1 VAVSQSDSL
10 FRVPQNSL
18 ADVVTAQLRAVI
30 VAGQLLPGEK
40 LTEPALAERLGV
52 SRSPVREAL
61 KRLESLG
68 LVRSRLN
75 YSAYVWEPT
84 EEDVDEIINLRNM
97 IEVYAT
103 ECVARALNDEDF
115 ERLEQI
121 IAQQEHDIQTRA
133 YLDLVRSDREFHEY
147 MVRKA
152 GNSRLVGWWDQIMGQ
167 WEVLVARRWRYDT
180 AKVIPRV
187 VHDHCLILDALKQ
200 RNLNLLLSLHR
211 TINDEVC
218 EETKRMLRV
227 QALGADEAR
236 PPDAVGEEVVRQADP
251 PSFLIASSVDP
262 RTR

>member
-1 VAVSQSDSL
+1 MAVSQNDSL
-10 FRVPQNSL
+10 SPVPQSSL
-18 ADVVTAQLRAVI
+18 ADIVTAQLRAAI
-30 VAGQLLPGEK
+30 VAGQLPPGER

-61 KRLESLG
+61 KQLESLG

-75 YSAYVWEPT
+75 YSTYVWEPT

-97 IEVYAT
+97 MEVYAT
-103 ECVARALNDEDF
+103 ERVARSLHNKDL

-121 IAQQEHDIQTRA
+121 VAEQEHDIQTRA

-147 MVRKA
+147 MVRKT

-167 WEVLVARRWRYDT
+167 WEVLVARRWRFDT

-187 VHDHCLILDALKQ
+187 LHDHRMILDALKQ
-200 RNLNLLLSLHR
+200 RNLDLLVSLHR
-211 TINDEVC
+211 TINSEVC

-227 QALGADEAR
+227 QALEADEAGR
-236 PPDAVGEEVVRQADP
+236 PDAAREEVVTAG
-251 PSFLIASSVDP
+251 
-262 RTR
+262 